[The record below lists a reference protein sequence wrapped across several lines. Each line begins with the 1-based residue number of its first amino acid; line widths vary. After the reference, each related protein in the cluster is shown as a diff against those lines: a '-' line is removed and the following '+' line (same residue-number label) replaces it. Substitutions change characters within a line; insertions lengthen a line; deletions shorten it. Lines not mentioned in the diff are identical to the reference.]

1 MLLRGSEQTIRTLD
15 GRRLAVALPPR
26 QLSARLPR
34 EGFPYKEKDATGQRT
49 ARKGDLIVY
58 LFCRWPELQAQAAQW
73 LRMLATV
80 GAVYLFFV
88 NPTAV
93 LMIFALYRF
102 VAS

>member
-1 MLLRGSEQTIRTLD
+1 MTLLLAPVLNPSPSPNPNPNPNQVD
-15 GRRLAVALPPR
+15 VAVPPRRLVHRMA
-26 QLSARLPR
+26 R

-58 LFCRWPELQAQAAQW
+58 LFCSWPELQAQAAQW

-88 NPTAV
+88 NPFDYKVGT
-93 LMIFALYRF
+93 
-102 VAS
+102 